1 MNQEKIGK
9 FIFELRKEKNMTQQ
23 ELADKVGVTD
33 RAISNWENGRRLPDY
48 SILIKLCEEL
58 NISINELLS
67 GERISKED
75 YSEKAEKN
83 LKFVLKN
90 KEDNKKKF
98 RKRMWIVY
106 IITTILSIL
115 SIFLIQLDSLRN
127 IILFIIILS
136 LAFIANTVNIIAI
149 ALNNNSLYST
159 KYSVNQGK

>member
-58 NISINELLS
+58 NISINELLY

-149 ALNNNSLYST
+149 ALNNNS
-159 KYSVNQGK
+159 

>member
-1 MNQEKIGK
+1 MLPKALKASNKTNIKI
-9 FIFELRKEKNMTQQ
+9 KE
-23 ELADKVGVTD
+23 DKY
-33 RAISNWENGRRLPDY
+33 L
-48 SILIKLCEEL
+48 KL

-83 LKFVLKN
+83 LKLVLKN
-90 KEDNKKKF
+90 KEENKKKF

-136 LAFIANTVNIIAI
+136 LTFIANTVNIIAI
-149 ALNNNSLYST
+149 ALNNNS
-159 KYSVNQGK
+159 

>member
-48 SILIKLCEEL
+48 SILIRLCEEL

-149 ALNNNSLYST
+149 ALNNNS
-159 KYSVNQGK
+159 